1 MRESFDLLEYV
12 RHLRSQWR
20 FIAIAAG
27 AAVLIG
33 GGVSLLMPKKYTA
46 TVRILIE
53 PPGGS
58 DQRVAVAVSPIYL
71 ESLRSYEHFASS
83 DNLFIRAMERFN
95 LREAGSVESLKRR
108 VLKVEV
114 PRNTR
119 ILEISA
125 TLPDAAKAHTLALFM
140 AQETVKLS
148 RSVSAEGDRELVR
161 GTQAEYDDARAQLD
175 RVTSEWNRAA
185 SSEPMEGLAE
195 DIKASQAL
203 RTELERDAS
212 FAQLLIIEN
221 GKRAKLSTRP
231 GEVDSIRTETQLTE
245 TRLSA
250 MRKRMEDLDREIAAK
265 QAIFERRAAQ
275 REVLNSKRK
284 AAEAAF
290 AAVENRL
297 REIRGT
303 SGFRSE
309 QLNVIDPGITP
320 ERPSSPN
327 LPLNVIAALL
337 IGLAAAI
344 VFLSLEFSFGK
355 VRPARAPLRV
365 AG

>member
-1 MRESFDLLEYV
+1 VRESFDLIEYLGY
-12 RHLRSQWR
+12 LRSHWR
-20 FIAIAAG
+20 FIAIAAA
-27 AAVLIG
+27 AAVLIA
-33 GGVSLLMPKKYTA
+33 GGVSLLMPKQYTA

-71 ESLRSYEHFASS
+71 ESLRSYEHFATS
-83 DNLFIRAMERFN
+83 DNLFIRAMVQFD
-95 LREAGSVESLKRR
+95 LRQSGSIESLKRR
-108 VLKVEV
+108 LLKVEV
-114 PRNTR
+114 PRSTR
-119 ILEISA
+119 VLEIRA
-125 TLPDAAKAHTLALFM
+125 TLPDAAKAHKLALFI

-148 RSVSAEGDRELVR
+148 RSVSAEGDRELIR

-175 RVTSEWNRAA
+175 RATSAWNRAA
-185 SSEPMEGLAE
+185 SAEPLEGLSE
-195 DIKASQAL
+195 EIKEIQTM

-212 FAQLLIIEN
+212 FAQLLIVEN
-221 GKRAKLSTRP
+221 AKRAKLSTRP

-245 TRLSA
+245 TRLSG
-250 MRKRMEDLDREIAAK
+250 MRKRIADLDHEIAAK
-265 QAIFERRAAQ
+265 QLAFSRRAAR
-275 REVLNSKRK
+275 REVLTSERK
-284 AAEAAF
+284 SAEAAF

-309 QLNVIDPGITP
+309 QLNIVDPGITP

-327 LPLNVIAALL
+327 VPLNVIAALL
-337 IGLAAAI
+337 VGLTAS
-344 VFLSLEFSFGK
+344 VGFLSLEFSFGK
-355 VRPARAPLRV
+355 LRPARAPLRV